1 MENNRAHEIIV
12 EVLQNALLGKLSTN
26 VNLHD
31 IANAIAT
38 KVEFEKS
45 YTNFKK
51 DKVVGEIIDAIVN
64 EEIEANKE
72 MKRLDSDQTLLKN
85 FIYGKLSS
93 YKKVLAIINSL

>member
-12 EVLQNALLGKLSTN
+12 EVLQTALTGKLSAN

-31 IANAIAT
+31 IANAIAA

-51 DKVVGEIIDAIVN
+51 DKVVGELIDAIVVN
-64 EEIEANKE
+64 SDDMNTELDKLDEEE
-72 MKRLDSDQTLLKN
+72 TLLQN
-85 FIYGKLSS
+85 FIQGKLTAYAEMLSII
-93 YKKVLAIINSL
+93 KKL